1 MSARCRLGNVGKRYS
16 GTMRVLHG
24 KDEAA
29 RTLRRGAADEDAAA
43 RESVL
48 TTLRRVREEGD
59 AVLRELTARFD
70 GVKLETFLMD
80 EAAFGTAARQV
91 PSDLQRAIE
100 RAAARVR
107 AFHEAQPAGGFLEQT
122 GGSLLGQLVRPLER
136 VACYVPGGS
145 APLFSTL
152 LMTAVPAQVAGAKE
166 VVVATPPR
174 EDGSV
179 APEIL
184 VTASLLGITKVYR
197 LGGAQAVAAL
207 AYGTQTVPKVDKIVG
222 PGNRFVVLAKQL
234 VYGDVGVESLPGPTE
249 TLVLADDSADVQ
261 HVAADL
267 LAQAEHAG
275 AQPVLVTPSRAL
287 LEATERELER
297 QLQTLSTKESA
308 QESVEM
314 RGFAVLVADLAE
326 GLEVANAYAPEHL
339 CLLTRDPWSLVPQVK
354 HAGGIFLGE
363 YSMEALGD
371 YAAGPSHVMPTGGTA
386 RFSSALNVRD
396 FQKVIPLVNLGQKTL
411 QEIGPYAAKMAR
423 AEGLEAHARAI
434 ESRLSPAPANVGV
447 DAGVED

>member
-1 MSARCRLGNVGKRYS
+1 
-16 GTMRVLHG
+16 MRVLYG
-24 KDEAA
+24 KGEAK
-29 RTLRRGAADEDAAA
+29 RDLRRGAAREDAAA
-43 RESVL
+43 RNSVSA
-48 TTLRRVREEGD
+48 TLKRIREEGD
-59 AVLRELTARFD
+59 AALRELTERFD
-70 GVKLETFLMD
+70 GVDLTDNLVPE
-80 EAAFGTAARQV
+80 EAFARAERSV
-91 PSDLQRAIE
+91 PPELKSAIA
-100 RAAARVR
+100 RSAQRVR
-107 AFHEAQPAGGFLEQT
+107 AFHEKQPAGGFLEQID
-122 GGSLLGQLVRPLER
+122 GSLLGQLVRPLAR

-152 LMTAVPAQVAGAKE
+152 LMTAAPAQVAGVKE

-174 EDGSV
+174 KDGNV

-184 VTASLLGITKVYR
+184 VAASLLGITKVYR
-197 LGGAQAVAAL
+197 MGGAQAVAAL
-207 AYGTQTVPKVDKIVG
+207 AYGTQTIPKVDKIVG

-234 VYGDVGVESLPGPTE
+234 VYGEVGVEALPGPTE
-249 TLVLADDSADVQ
+249 TLVLADAFADVQ

-267 LAQAEHAG
+267 LAQAEHVG
-275 AQPVLVTPSRAL
+275 AQPVLVTPSREL
-287 LEATERELER
+287 LEEVEKELEQ
-297 QLQTLSTKESA
+297 QLKTLSTRESA

-314 RGFAVLVADLAE
+314 RGFAVLVENLAE

-339 CLLTRDPWSLVPQVK
+339 CLLVKDPWALVPHVE

-411 QEIGPYAAKMAR
+411 QDIGPYAAKMAR

-434 ESRLSPAPANVGV
+434 ESRLSPIEMK
-447 DAGVED
+447 D